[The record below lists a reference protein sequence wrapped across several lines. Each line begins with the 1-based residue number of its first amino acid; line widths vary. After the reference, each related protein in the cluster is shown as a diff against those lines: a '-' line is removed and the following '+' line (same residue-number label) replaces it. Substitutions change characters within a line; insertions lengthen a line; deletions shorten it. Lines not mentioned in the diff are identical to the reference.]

1 MSGHEAGDAPAFG
14 AALAEIGLH
23 CAVESR
29 ARLAVMVADAAQLAA
44 LVSLESRR
52 EVLALAREHG
62 FTHVAV
68 ELTTEPPAVRAP
80 LLRD

>member
-1 MSGHEAGDAPAFG
+1 MSGREGGDAHALG
-14 AALAEIGLH
+14 AALSTLGLR

-29 ARLAVMVADAAQLAA
+29 AGLAVIAADASHVAA
-44 LVSLESRR
+44 LGRLESRR
-52 EVLALAREHG
+52 EVLALARQHG

-68 ELTTEPPAVRAP
+68 ELTAEPAGVRAP

>member
-14 AALAEIGLH
+14 AALAVLGLR

-29 ARLAVMVADAAQLAA
+29 AGLAVMAADAAQLAA

-52 EVLALAREHG
+52 QVLALARQHG

-68 ELTTEPPAVRAP
+68 ELTAQPAGVRAP